1 MKPALTDAQWQRG
14 VLALVVFCLC
24 AMVMALT
31 MAEADPAQQDP
42 DWEKVM
48 KLLVL
53 PLVFAALSFVLTGC
67 TTHVAKPGQATEV
80 KLKQKGPFRA
90 QVVGVQWLNPLIRR
104 DYPTEWQLLWTLGLS
119 KPNEGDFQV
128 KDKPKKFSTVQ
139 PIVSIVPHIGSRMSF
154 RSVFWQY
161 MEDVLR
167 PIGRRYVGNLNYFYT
182 VQPDSPKH
190 WRELAG
196 IHVEFAIPARP
207 ELDTDDAAQI
217 VRDAIIKEFEIG
229 GSPTL
234 SSRNTPPDVRMT
246 AGGANAGFTSL
257 AAALDYLEAHPQ
269 ETVWV
274 MTWDVPDYPLDE
286 EMTENCVILV
296 LAGPDYDTRREA
308 LAWIARP
315 VVRQV
320 RDFEVQPGEPR
331 AVQAWRAAMEAAT
344 AGAGRSMADIGY
356 LIHDAGKGRD
366 ASGRRLATLGQVLS
380 GPLPEF
386 NILTQGFNTTAL
398 LGDTGAGTALT
409 NVALAIAYT
418 HHRGV
423 PVLVAGTTDAEA
435 AHAVLISP
443 PARPRVFDPART
455 WFRARGE
462 GNAYLPWWGL
472 RKDVDWGRYMQGF
485 SE

>member
-1 MKPALTDAQWQRG
+1 MF
-14 VLALVVFCLC
+14 ALVVFCLC
-24 AMVMALT
+24 AMGMALT
-31 MAEADPAQQDP
+31 TAEADPAQQDP

-80 KLKQKGPFRA
+80 TLKQEGPFRA
-90 QVVGVQWLNPLIRR
+90 QVVGVQWLNPLIWK
-104 DYPTEWQLLWTLGLS
+104 DYSVEWNLLWTLGLS
-119 KPNEGDFQV
+119 KANAGDRQV
-128 KDKPKKFSTVQ
+128 SAKPEKYSSVQ
-139 PIVSIVPHIGSRMSF
+139 PVASVVWGWDGRVTF
-154 RSVFWQY
+154 RNFFRGY
-161 MEDVLR
+161 MRVVLR
-167 PIGRRYVGNLNYFYT
+167 PIGRRYVGSLNSFYT

-229 GSPTL
+229 GRPTL

-344 AGAGRSMADIGY
+344 AGAGRSVTDIGY

-366 ASGRRLATLGQVLS
+366 ASGNRLATLGQVLS

-409 NVALAIAYT
+409 NVALAIAYA

-435 AHAVLISP
+435 AHAALISP